1 MCNIKRN
8 ACISHG
14 MGSGT
19 ALAGRL
25 ELQPNEA
32 HIPVQ
37 LGCGNLLVQTQ
48 ANTLTSST
56 FYIDTERRCRL
67 GNWPGCMPQ
76 ILACPSIFTR
86 VPSGENLWHVNA
98 RPQVLACVVQLL
110 FLLWLVIED
119 HDNLFIMAEVVH
131 CLGIG
136 VLIYKLWTK
145 KNAGGEDSL
154 KDMLSSNERHAA
166 ASSLC
171 DVTLLNLLHGT

>member
-8 ACISHG
+8 ARISHD

-37 LGCGNLLVQTQ
+37 LGCGNLLAQTQ
-48 ANTLTSST
+48 ENKLTSST
-56 FYIDTERRCRL
+56 LDIDTERRCSM
-67 GNWPGCMPQ
+67 GVWPGCMPQ
-76 ILACPSIFTR
+76 ILACPNTHKGPFW
-86 VPSGENLWHVNA
+86 EDLWHVNA
-98 RPQVLACVVQLL
+98 RSPILACVVQLL

-145 KNAGGEDSL
+145 KNAGGEDSV
-154 KDMLSSNERHAA
+154 KEIFSSIENHAA
-166 ASSLC
+166 ASSFC
-171 DVTLLNLLHGT
+171 DVTLRNLRHGT